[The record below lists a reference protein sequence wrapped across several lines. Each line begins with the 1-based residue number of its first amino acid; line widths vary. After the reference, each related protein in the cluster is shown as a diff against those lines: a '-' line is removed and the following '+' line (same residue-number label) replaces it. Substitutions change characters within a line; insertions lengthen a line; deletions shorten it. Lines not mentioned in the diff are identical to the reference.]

1 MKLNITT
8 LLLASSLLF
17 GSCTDELLNT
27 IPPSSLTDIN
37 YYNDA
42 NDMEKAVLGI
52 YAKMQSRKPND
63 YQLLELCSD
72 NLYGST
78 NTGFAGIPE
87 IDALAISPTNPILTA
102 FWQESYAGIFRAN
115 AVISNIDKPK
125 DYTVSKKNQHL
136 GEAKFMRALFYFDL
150 VRTFGAVPKVLT
162 ALSIDEARQ
171 YKRSAT
177 EAIYDQIIQDLNDAI
192 EKLPLKSALS
202 RNRASK
208 EAALALLGKVYVAK
222 KDWTNAETV
231 LRQFF
236 TSYGD
241 NYTLVA
247 DYNQLW
253 SLENEN
259 NSEVLFSIGYTD
271 GTNGQDLST
280 AFVPNGGIYNLV
292 SRGSEVAL
300 PSWSLHKKIQ
310 ADDKR
315 LRKTIE
321 SNYFSAVSGGQNA
334 IYFPYASKFIVKHT
348 ALAAGLDLP
357 ILRLADIILLY
368 AEALNENGKLGDAI
382 TQLNK
387 IRQRAFGNQNHNYS
401 IDQLTQKDQ
410 FVTALLDERQ
420 IELAF
425 ECERWYDLVRK
436 GKMTAVMK
444 VEERNYNP
452 SSQIAQKVTLS
463 PKDYMHLFPIPQTEI
478 DLVGK
483 TILEQNPGY

>member
-1 MKLNITT
+1 MKSNTIIW
-8 LLLASSLLF
+8 LLTSSLLF

-27 IPPSSLTDIN
+27 TPPSSLTDIN

-42 NDMEKAVLGI
+42 NDLEKAVLGI

-63 YQLLELCSD
+63 YQLLELPSD

-102 FWQESYAGIFRAN
+102 YWQESYAGIFRAN
-115 AVISNIDKPK
+115 AVILNIDKPK
-125 DYTVSKKNQHL
+125 DYTQIKKDQHI

-150 VRTFGAVPKVLT
+150 VRTFGAVPNVLT
-162 ALSIDEARQ
+162 ALTIDEAKQ
-171 YKRSAT
+171 YKRSSA
-177 EAIYDQIIQDLNDAI
+177 EVIYDQIIQDLKDAT

-208 EAALALLGKVYVAK
+208 EAALALLGKVYIAK
-222 KDWTNAETV
+222 KDWVNAETA
-231 LRQFF
+231 LGQFF
-236 TSYGD
+236 NRYSS
-241 NYTLVA
+241 NYTLVN

-280 AFVPNGGIYNLV
+280 AFVPNGGIFNLV
-292 SRGSEVAL
+292 SRGAEVAL
-300 PSWSLHKKIQ
+300 PSWSLHKKILLG
-310 ADDKR
+310 DKR
-315 LRKTIE
+315 LSKTIE
-321 SNYFSAVSGGQNA
+321 AQYLSAASGGQNA
-334 IYFPYASKFIVKHT
+334 VYFPYASKFVVKQT
-348 ALAAGLDLP
+348 AMAAGLDLP
-357 ILRLADIILLY
+357 VLRLADVILLY
-368 AEALNENGKLGDAI
+368 AEALNENGKLQDAV

-387 IRQRAFGNQNHNYS
+387 IRQRAFGDQNHNFS
-401 IDQLTQKDQ
+401 LDQITNKEQ
-410 FVTALLDERQ
+410 FVNVLLDERQ
-420 IELAF
+420 VELAF

-436 GKMTAVMK
+436 GKMTTVMK

-452 SSQIAQKVTLS
+452 TSEVSQKVTLS
-463 PKDYMHLFPIPQTEI
+463 PKDYMNIFPIPQAEI